1 MDCRL
6 KSKNRNYKTSVRKCW
21 RKRLSL
27 VKISITQQKI
37 HKPKKKKINKLYF
50 IKIKNSVHQKILFLQ
65 NKPQTGRKY
74 LQTYI

>member
-1 MDCRL
+1 ML
-6 KSKNRNYKTSVRKCW
+6 EKKT
-21 RKRLSL
+21 LSL

-65 NKPQTGRKY
+65 NKPQTDRKY